1 VTQKAQPL
9 VPIPPEGVRIVRRDG
24 IEIPCEVK
32 YVGVETRDDG
42 EPMHEWRAV
51 SEYMPD
57 IEAGDTVKVDVMPPR
72 TSLSFD
78 FTTAMLKMKHV
89 SNPLFKKEQ

>member
-32 YVGVETRDDG
+32 YVGVETGDDG

-51 SEYMPD
+51 SEYMPN
-57 IEAGDTVKVDVMPPR
+57 IEAGANGSQIAHRRADGQIPRDTRSCGLWADGR
-72 TSLSFD
+72 G
-78 FTTAMLKMKHV
+78 
-89 SNPLFKKEQ
+89 